1 MTAVEVD
8 GLMQKDDAKIDQV
21 EKFSTEGV
29 S

>member
-21 EKFSTEGV
+21 EKFSMEGV